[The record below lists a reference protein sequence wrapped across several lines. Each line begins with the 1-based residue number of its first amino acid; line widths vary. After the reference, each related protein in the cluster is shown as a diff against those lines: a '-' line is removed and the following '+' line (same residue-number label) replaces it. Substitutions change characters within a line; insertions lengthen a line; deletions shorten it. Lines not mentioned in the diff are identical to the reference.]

1 MRKRV
6 NLSMSEEMYN
16 SLQRI
21 AKEYHFKNVCEVAV
35 TLLGLFLKQN
45 RKAEDTPKEEE
56 SDEDVIREMFSEF
69 EQWEPTPQ
77 PGHVPRIHRPRRGKP

>member
-16 SLQRI
+16 DLQRI
-21 AKEYHFKNVCEVAV
+21 AKEYRFKNVCEVAV

-45 RKAEDTPKEEE
+45 HKAEDTPKEEE
-56 SDEDVIREMFSEF
+56 TDEDTIREMFSAF
-69 EQWEPTPQ
+69 ESWEPTPQ
-77 PGHVPRIHRPRRGKP
+77 AGHVPRIHRPRKPKM